1 MTQKPNGDRRTKPF
15 VMHPLEMLESMAWR
29 SLTPA
34 ARLVLD
40 RLEIEHMR
48 HHGKRNGN
56 LIVTYDEFL
65 EYMGRKRRHSV
76 AAAIEQLERLG
87 FLEVVE
93 RGKWNDGKDR
103 RASRYRLT
111 YLPANNKPPT
121 DEWRSPVTK
130 TSLRDGDENVTT
142 DFEIG
147 DENVTT
153 IYAP

>member
-1 MTQKPNGDRRTKPF
+1 
-15 VMHPLEMLESMAWR
+15 MHRVAMLERPAWR
-29 SLTPA
+29 ALTLV

-40 RLEIEHMR
+40 RLEIENAR
-48 HHGKRNGN
+48 YHGKRNGN
-56 LIVTYDEFL
+56 LIVTYDQFL
-65 EYMGRKRRHSV
+65 VHTGRRRRHSI
-76 AAAIEQLERLG
+76 AAAIEQLDRLG